1 MSGESSLLGRGTW
14 FNPGPATLV
23 VRPAGWMLL
32 VPGVKSSLIA
42 SAWRVLGEPPAA
54 DALLGDLASGS
65 EFETEDRLPP
75 VLFALGDGTS
85 RTIGLTG
92 TSPLAVYTAEGR
104 SLLAGTEEG
113 PAVITEF
120 ADVHRIAFGDL
131 PAEDPVAALRSVEG
145 MSRVR
150 GFVLMTTDP
159 AELEEAA
166 RTQLA
171 EQVEAD
177 GSSILDPAAKERAAQ
192 RKEARAKE
200 KREREERRAQE
211 ASARAESSAASS
223 SSRASSSSAR
233 SAAAEAPA
241 GPSMFDD
248 LFAPSTDAQASP
260 PPVDA
265 AMSPERLPEA
275 PPVKA
280 PQAADAPEREP
291 AATAPVSVS
300 APVSTPT
307 PTETAS
313 APSPAPEPV
322 LAETAQAPATA
333 PAGTAAAHPPQSPA
347 PGRSTRLVTSSLFD
361 RRASR
366 SDQRRPE
373 GSTDRTSPQS
383 APPTSTVTG
392 DGDQAPMPAEDPAA
406 DAAPVTR
413 VEPIDPQAADPEVID
428 TDTDASAG
436 TPEAGTS
443 PSPDAAPP
451 HTHPAPPP
459 DSAVPAPPRE
469 PSPAAPEADPP
480 RVSPRAA
487 GASDLGAVIGEGGS
501 AYDDLFGRTLHR
513 SIEAAA
519 VRAGGEGDGTADGER
534 ASEATLDVESLD
546 LDASDT
552 GGEETTSDDV
562 PAEQAAPDP
571 SFSNTEDAPRES
583 SGGFIDWVP
592 GMGRTA
598 PEVAQA
604 ARTSDRGG
612 AERAQTEHA
621 PFAAV
626 PGTGRADA
634 RSVAVAPPHSATS
647 AGSPAQ
653 PTGQAP
659 TAPAQAVTLP
669 GAVCENRH
677 ANPPEATSCRW
688 CGARIRG
695 GVRTVARPP
704 LGMIGISTG
713 GRFLLDRSAII
724 GRRPRASR
732 VSGDDVPQLITVPS
746 PQQDISRSH
755 VALRLEGWH
764 VVAED
769 LRTTNGT
776 TLLRSGESPQ
786 RLRSGQSPVLAD
798 GDRLDLGDG
807 VVLTLMGRPS

>member
-1 MSGESSLLGRGTW
+1 MSGEPSLLGRGTW

-23 VRPAGWMLL
+23 VRPAGWILL

-113 PAVITEF
+113 PAVITEL
-120 ADVHRIAFGDL
+120 ADVRRIAFGDL

-166 RTQLA
+166 KTQLA

-211 ASARAESSAASS
+211 ASARVESSAASS
-223 SSRASSSSAR
+223 NSRASSSSAR

-248 LFAPSTDAQASP
+248 LFAPSADAQASP
-260 PPVDA
+260 PQSDA
-265 AMSPERLPEA
+265 AVSPERLPEA
-275 PPVKA
+275 PPVTA
-280 PQAADAPEREP
+280 PPAADAPEREP
-291 AATAPVSVS
+291 AAAAPEPSP
-300 APVSTPT
+300 APTPT
-307 PTETAS
+307 PTPMETAP
-313 APSPAPEPV
+313 APSSAPEPV
-322 LAETAQAPATA
+322 PAETAQAPATA
-333 PAGTAAAHPPQSPA
+333 PAGTAAAHPPQSPG

-366 SDQRRPE
+366 SGQRWTE
-373 GSTDRTSPQS
+373 GSTDRTSQPS
-383 APPTSTVTG
+383 ATPTSTVTG
-392 DGDQAPMPAEDPAA
+392 DGDQAPMPAA

-413 VEPIDPQAADPEVID
+413 VEPIDPEAADPEAID
-428 TDTDASAG
+428 TDTDESVGA
-436 TPEAGTS
+436 PEAGTS
-443 PSPDAAPP
+443 PSVDAAPP
-451 HTHPAPPP
+451 HTDP
-459 DSAVPAPPRE
+459 AVPAPPGE
-469 PSPAAPEADPP
+469 PGPAAHEADPP
-480 RVSPRAA
+480 QVSARAA

-519 VRAGGEGDGTADGER
+519 VRAAGEDGTAADGER

-546 LDASDT
+546 LDAS
-552 GGEETTSDDV
+552 GAAGEETTSDGA
-562 PAEQAAPDP
+562 PADP
-571 SFSNTEDAPRES
+571 VGSDPALATTEDVALES

-598 PEVAQA
+598 PEVAHA
-604 ARTSDRGG
+604 ARTSERGG
-612 AERAQTEHA
+612 AERAPAEHA
-621 PFAAV
+621 PAAAL
-626 PGTGRADA
+626 PGAGRADA
-634 RSVAVAPPHSATS
+634 RPGDAAPPRSATS
-647 AGSPAQ
+647 AGSSAQSPAQ

-677 ANPPEATSCRW
+677 ANPPEATVCRW

-695 GVRTVARPP
+695 GARTVARPP
-704 LGMIGISTG
+704 LGMIEVSTG

-776 TLLRSGESPQ
+776 TLLRSGEAPQ
-786 RLRSGQSPVLAD
+786 RLRSGQSPVLSD

>member
-23 VRPAGWMLL
+23 VRPAGWILL

-113 PAVITEF
+113 PAVITEL
-120 ADVHRIAFGDL
+120 ADVRRIAFGDL

-223 SSRASSSSAR
+223 SSRDSSSSAR
-233 SAAAEAPA
+233 RAAAEAPA

-248 LFAPSTDAQASP
+248 LFAPSAAAQASP
-260 PPVDA
+260 PQSDA
-265 AMSPERLPEA
+265 AVSPERLPEA
-275 PPVKA
+275 PPVTA
-280 PQAADAPEREP
+280 PQTADAPEREP
-291 AATAPVSVS
+291 AAAAPEPSPVETAP
-300 APVSTPT
+300 
-307 PTETAS
+307 
-313 APSPAPEPV
+313 APSPAPEPAP
-322 LAETAQAPATA
+322 AETAQAPATA

-347 PGRSTRLVTSSLFD
+347 PGRSARLVTSSLFD

-366 SDQRRPE
+366 SGQRRTE
-373 GSTDRTSPQS
+373 GATNRASQPS
-383 APPTSTVTG
+383 ATSTVTG
-392 DGDQAPMPAEDPAA
+392 DGDQAPTPAEDPAA

-413 VEPIDPQAADPEVID
+413 VEPIDPEAADPEAID

-436 TPEAGTS
+436 TPEAGTA

-451 HTHPAPPP
+451 HSDAPPHTDP
-459 DSAVPAPPRE
+459 AVPAPRGE
-469 PSPAAPEADPP
+469 PGPAEPEADPP
-480 RVSPRAA
+480 QVSARAA

-519 VRAGGEGDGTADGER
+519 VRAAGEDGSAADGER

-546 LDASDT
+546 LDAS
-552 GGEETTSDDV
+552 GAAGEETTSDGAPADPVGSDPAFATTEDV
-562 PAEQAAPDP
+562 PL
-571 SFSNTEDAPRES
+571 ES
-583 SGGFIDWVP
+583 TGDFIDWVP

-598 PEVAQA
+598 PEVAHA
-604 ARTSDRGG
+604 ARASERGG
-612 AERAQTEHA
+612 AERA
-621 PFAAV
+621 PAAHGPV
-626 PGTGRADA
+626 AALAGTGRADA
-634 RSVAVAPPHSATS
+634 RPGDAAPPRSATS
-647 AGSPAQ
+647 AGSPARAPAQ

-659 TAPAQAVTLP
+659 TAPAQAVALP

-677 ANPPEATSCRW
+677 ANPPEATVCRW

-704 LGMIGISTG
+704 LGMIEISTG

-776 TLLRSGESPQ
+776 TLLRSGEAPQ
-786 RLRSGQSPVLAD
+786 RLRSGQSPVLSD

-807 VVLTLMGRPS
+807 VVLTLVGRPS

>member
-23 VRPAGWMLL
+23 VRPAGWILL

-54 DALLGDLASGS
+54 DALLGGLASGS

-104 SLLAGTEEG
+104 SLLAGAEEG
-113 PAVITEF
+113 PAVITEL
-120 ADVHRIAFGDL
+120 ADVRRIAFGDL

-211 ASARAESSAASS
+211 ASARVESSAASS

-248 LFAPSTDAQASP
+248 LFAPSADAQASP
-260 PPVDA
+260 PQSDA
-265 AMSPERLPEA
+265 AVSPARLPEA
-275 PPVKA
+275 PPVTA

-291 AATAPVSVS
+291 AAA

-307 PTETAS
+307 ETAP

-322 LAETAQAPATA
+322 PAETAQAPGTA

-366 SDQRRPE
+366 SGQRRTE
-373 GSTDRTSPQS
+373 GSTNRASQPS
-383 APPTSTVTG
+383 ATPTSTVTG
-392 DGDQAPMPAEDPAA
+392 DGDGDQAPTPAEDPAA

-413 VEPIDPQAADPEVID
+413 LEPIDPEGADPEAID

-443 PSPDAAPP
+443 PSAGAAPP
-451 HTHPAPPP
+451 HTDPAPHS
-459 DSAVPAPPRE
+459 DSAVPAPPGE
-469 PSPAAPEADPP
+469 PGPAAPEADPP
-480 RVSPRAA
+480 QVSARAA

-519 VRAGGEGDGTADGER
+519 VRAAGEDGGAEDGER

-546 LDASDT
+546 LDASGAT
-552 GGEETTSDDV
+552 GEETTSDGA
-562 PAEQAAPDP
+562 PADPVGPDP
-571 SFSNTEDAPRES
+571 AFATTEDVSLES
-583 SGGFIDWVP
+583 TGDFIDWVP

-598 PEVAQA
+598 PEVAHA
-604 ARTSDRGG
+604 SRTSERGG
-612 AERAQTEHA
+612 AERALAEHA
-621 PFAAV
+621 PAAAL
-626 PGTGRADA
+626 PGIGRADA
-634 RSVAVAPPHSATS
+634 RPGDAAPPRSATS
-647 AGSPAQ
+647 AGSPALSPAQ

-677 ANPPEATSCRW
+677 ANPPEATVCRW

-704 LGMIGISTG
+704 LGMIEISTG

-776 TLLRSGESPQ
+776 TLLRSGEAPQ